1 MDRMYGPGH
10 AQCRF
15 ARAAT
20 QFARGSFSVS
30 VEPQSLLIDTHE
42 HYTDDRQPTECVMN
56 VVVSPRIRF
65 GPYAFDTETGELTKN
80 GQRTALRP
88 QAACVLTYLASH
100 SGRLVTREELRE
112 HVWGSE
118 TYVDFEHGLNLC
130 IHEIRGAL
138 HDDASSPGYVETLP
152 RRGYRFIGTVEPD
165 VAPGS
170 SASVREADVQV
181 PNERLI
187 ATSTEV
193 PVRPS
198 SRWLRALAILGFV
211 AVLAAIVI
219 VSSRSGMRDTVASPP
234 PEPRIASIALLPLT
248 DLASRP
254 DEDYFADGVTW
265 ELQKQMQGVDSLRV
279 TALDSAQAYKK
290 SKKPAAQI
298 ARELEVSNLL
308 SGSVIHSAERV
319 RLNMKLTDART
330 GQPLWAQ
337 SYDTSLADLLQTEI
351 KVAHAV
357 GRALQ
362 KGVVPSKRR
371 EPVGKGPVN
380 AAAHGVFLKAM
391 GAQTTEEYRR
401 GLERALAIDPEFA
414 LAWSMLADSYVSD
427 TWFAQ
432 TVPPMVGYP
441 KAKELALK
449 ALAIDDSD
457 SSAHTII
464 AAVKLHHEWDW
475 AGAER
480 EFRRAIELSPSDAG
494 AHHGYS
500 HYLLTMDR
508 LKESV
513 AESRIAS
520 ELDPLSPTLTTCVG
534 WHCLYARQ
542 YADAIAVC
550 LKLVNDNKAGP
561 ITYYYLGR
569 VYVRQGKLAD
579 GIAALEVAEKK
590 SGGLNS
596 VLATLGYAYGRAGR
610 RADAERVLAVLK
622 DRAQRRYVAAFDIA
636 VVYAGL
642 GDTEN
647 TFEWLD
653 RAFLERST
661 WLVHLKW
668 DDRFAGSRTDP
679 RFSALLRRMG
689 IPNPDSVRAPEKPV
703 PERYVA
709 SVAAVRVID

>member
-1 MDRMYGPGH
+1 M
-10 AQCRF
+10 
-15 ARAAT
+15 
-20 QFARGSFSVS
+20 SVG
-30 VEPQSLLIDTHE
+30 
-42 HYTDDRQPTECVMN
+42 
-56 VVVSPRIRF
+56 VSPRIRF
-65 GPYAFDTETGELTKN
+65 GPYAFDTETGELTKS
-80 GQRTALRP
+80 GHRTALRP
-88 QAACVLTYLASH
+88 QAAHVLTYLASH
-100 SGRLVTREELRE
+100 SGQLVTREELRE

-130 IHEIRGAL
+130 IHEIRAAL
-138 HDDASSPGYVETLP
+138 HDDANSPTYVETLP

-170 SASVREADVQV
+170 SASVPEADVQV
-181 PNERLI
+181 PDERLI
-187 ATSTEV
+187 ATGTEV

-198 SRWLRALAILGFV
+198 SRWLRAPAIFLFV

-219 VSSRSGMRDTVASPP
+219 VSSRPGMRETVASPP
-234 PEPRIASIALLPLT
+234 LQPRIASIAVLPLT

-265 ELQKQMQGVDSLRV
+265 ELQKQIQGVDSLRV
-279 TALDSAQAYKK
+279 TAIDSAQAYKK
-290 SKKPAAQI
+290 SKKPAAEI

-308 SGSVIHSAERV
+308 SGTVTHNGDRV
-319 RLNMKLTDART
+319 RLNMKLMDARASR
-330 GQPLWAQ
+330 PLWAQ
-337 SYDTSLADLLQTEI
+337 STTLADLLQTEI
-351 KVAHAV
+351 RIAHAIA
-357 GRALQ
+357 GALQ
-362 KGVVPSKRR
+362 KGVAPSMTRDLV
-371 EPVGKGPVN
+371 VGQGQVN
-380 AAAHGVFLKAM
+380 AGAHAVLLKAM

-401 GLERALAIDPEFA
+401 GLEQALAIDPRFA
-414 LAWSMLADSYVSD
+414 LALSMLADSYVSD

-457 SSAHTII
+457 SSAHTTI

-480 EFRRAIELSPSDAG
+480 EFKRAIELSPSDAF
-494 AHHGYS
+494 AHHVYS

-508 LKESV
+508 LSESV

-520 ELDPLSPTLTTCVG
+520 DLDPLDPTLSTCVG

-550 LKLVNDNKAGP
+550 LKLVNDKKAGA

-569 VYVRQGKLAD
+569 VYVRQGKLED
-579 GIAALEVAEKK
+579 GIAALEIAEKK

-642 GDTEN
+642 GATEN
-647 TFEWLD
+647 TFEWLE

-668 DDRFAGSRTDP
+668 DDRFAGVRTDT
-679 RFSALLRRMG
+679 RFTALLRRMG
-689 IPNPDSVRAPEKPV
+689 IPHPDSVRAPEKAG
-703 PERYVA
+703 PERYVG
-709 SVAAVRVID
+709 SVAAMRVIEWDR

>member
-1 MDRMYGPGH
+1 MSTTL
-10 AQCRF
+10 AF
-15 ARAAT
+15 
-20 QFARGSFSVS
+20 VS
-30 VEPQSLLIDTHE
+30 T
-42 HYTDDRQPTECVMN
+42 TECVMS

-65 GPYAFDTETGELTKN
+65 GPYAFDTETGELTKS
-80 GQRTALRP
+80 GHRTALRP
-88 QAACVLTYLASH
+88 QAGRVLTYLASH
-100 SGRLVTREELRE
+100 SDQLVTREELCE

-130 IHEIRGAL
+130 IHEIRAAL
-138 HDDASSPGYVETLP
+138 HDDANSPTYVETLA

-198 SRWLRALAILGFV
+198 SRWLRALAIFVFV

-234 PEPRIASIALLPLT
+234 PEPRIASLALLPLT

-254 DEDYFADGVTW
+254 EEDYFAAGVTW
-265 ELQKQMQGVDSLRV
+265 ELQKQLEGVDSLRV
-279 TALDSAQAYKK
+279 TALWSVLPYKK
-290 SKKPAAQI
+290 SKKSTAEI
-298 ARELEVSNLL
+298 ARELNVSNLV
-308 SGSVIHSAERV
+308 SGSVMHNGDRV
-319 RLNMKLTDART
+319 RLNMKLMDART

-337 SYDTSLADLLQTEI
+337 SYDTTLADLLQTEI
-351 KVAHAV
+351 KVAHAI
-357 GRALQ
+357 GRALDNRAAAY
-362 KGVVPSKRR
+362 KRR
-371 EPVGKGPVN
+371 DTVVGQGQVN
-380 AAAHGVFLKAM
+380 AQAHAVFLKAM

-457 SSAHTII
+457 SSAHTVI

-480 EFRRAIELSPSDAG
+480 EFKRAIALSPSDAG
-494 AHHGYS
+494 AHHIYS

-508 LKESV
+508 LTESV

-520 ELDPLSPTLTTCVG
+520 ELDPLNPTLSTCVG

-542 YADAIAVC
+542 YDDAIAEC
-550 LKLVNDNKAGP
+550 LKLVNDNKAGA

-569 VYVRQGKLAD
+569 VYVRQGKLED
-579 GIAALEVAEKK
+579 GIAALEIAEKK
-590 SGGLNS
+590 AGSLNS
-596 VLATLGYAYGRAGR
+596 VLATLAFAYGRAGR
-610 RADAERVLAVLK
+610 RSDAERILAILK
-622 DRAQRRYVAAFDIA
+622 DRAHRRYVAAFDIA

-642 GDTEN
+642 GDHDN
-647 TFEWLD
+647 TFEWLE

-668 DDRFAGSRTDP
+668 DDRFAGVRTDP
-679 RFSALLRRMG
+679 RFIALLHRMG
-689 IPNPDSVRAPEKPV
+689 IPNPGSVLAPEKPE
-703 PERYVA
+703 PERYVTHA
-709 SVAAVRVID
+709 VATP